1 MSRPLEA
8 TSHAVLQAVND
19 AIISCDIEGV
29 VVTWNREAEALYG
42 YTAVEAIGSS
52 LGIIKPPE
60 FPPTLMAGIEDASS
74 GPASRNIETER
85 LTKTKQIVE
94 VAISE
99 SPIYDGE
106 GSVVGLA
113 AIHRELSKQKLAEKG
128 LRDLAVV
135 GERNRLSREF
145 HDTLVQTL
153 AVMALRLGFAGE
165 SIISDPIAAQQ
176 ELASIELLVKKCKED
191 VRRSLWDLRPQGLDS
206 SGLEDAVRKEVE
218 SIRDKEIDVAM
229 RVSGAETVPMDRQNK
244 AAALRI
250 VQESVNNIVNHAMTK
265 TASVYLGFEPEEV
278 CITVADNGGGFEH
291 SAGQAESPAGGGFGL
306 NSMQER
312 ARLTGGSLKVRSI
325 LGRGTTV
332 EARIPYSSP

>member
-1 MSRPLEA
+1 
-8 TSHAVLQAVND
+8 
-19 AIISCDIEGV
+19 
-29 VVTWNREAEALYG
+29 
-42 YTAVEAIGSS
+42 
-52 LGIIKPPE
+52 
-60 FPPTLMAGIEDASS
+60 
-74 GPASRNIETER
+74 
-85 LTKTKQIVE
+85 
-94 VAISE
+94 
-99 SPIYDGE
+99 
-106 GSVVGLA
+106 
-113 AIHRELSKQKLAEKG
+113 
-128 LRDLAVV
+128 
-135 GERNRLSREF
+135 
-145 HDTLVQTL
+145 
-153 AVMALRLGFAGE
+153 
-165 SIISDPIAAQQ
+165 
-176 ELASIELLVKKCKED
+176 
-191 VRRSLWDLRPQGLDS
+191 
-206 SGLEDAVRKEVE
+206 
-218 SIRDKEIDVAM
+218 M